1 MSGCVQTASVVVVAM
16 HMSVASWVR
25 NFCTRES
32 EWHRQLGSAGV
43 CACRPAYEMSSAVLM
58 SLWDWWGEGG
68 GSGAGGGESWPA
80 SAEEDERARGDP
92 LLNPPK
98 LMTSMLQELYLKSGR
113 SVAHDGTQVCCSPR
127 SPLLDGV
134 ALVAVPGGGGW
145 WLGAGWR
152 LSVIRGRRE
161 LLNCYFLYTA
171 R

>member
-1 MSGCVQTASVVVVAM
+1 
-16 HMSVASWVR
+16 
-25 NFCTRES
+25 
-32 EWHRQLGSAGV
+32 
-43 CACRPAYEMSSAVLM
+43 M

-127 SPLLDGV
+127 SPLLDG
-134 ALVAVPGGGGW
+134 LPWSLCLGGGGW
-145 WLGAGWR
+145 VLDGTCR
-152 LSVIRGRRE
+152 TSVE
-161 LLNCYFLYTA
+161 DENC
-171 R
+171 